1 MSCGEGLPKD
11 DGDEK
16 EGASRRR
23 LEEGRG
29 YFLKCTLTTGSVT
42 KCDAGSRVLPFL
54 ARAIFVPVQHGYL
67 LTSFLH
73 V

>member
-42 KCDAGSRVLPFL
+42 ATQAHVCFPFW
-54 ARAIFVPVQHGYL
+54 PEPYL
-67 LTSFLH
+67 SLFNTVAF
-73 V
+73 